1 MREKSAVEEWAAQM
15 KHPFVQLLVRWCVLA
30 VGVTIATEVING
42 IRCDSRETLIVVVLL
57 LSLFNAVLKPLLMLF
72 AMPFIVMTLGFG
84 IVLINA
90 LLFSFVGGIVE
101 GFYVDG
107 FWSAIG
113 GAIVVSLTSVV
124 ADLLLGNKQG
134 PRGPRPPGGGEGGGF
149 GGRGFGGF
157 GGVPRPQAKPPQKSV
172 PPGKGDVIDI

>member
-1 MREKSAVEEWAAQM
+1 MN
-15 KHPFVQLLVRWCVLA
+15 HPFVQLLLRWCVLA
-30 VGVTIATEVING
+30 VGVTIATKVING
-42 IRCDSRETLIVVVLL
+42 IHCDSRETLVVVVLL
-57 LSLFNAVLKPLLMLF
+57 LSFFNAILKPLLLLF

-90 LLFSFVGGIVE
+90 LLFSLVGKLVS

-113 GAIVVSLTSVV
+113 GAIIVSLTSIV
-124 ADLLLGNKQG
+124 ADMLLGKKQ
-134 PRGPRPPGGGEGGGF
+134 GPRPPGGGIGGGGA

-157 GGVPRPQAKPPQKSV
+157 GVPPRPQVKTPEKSV